1 MTYTVNNKYFGQLNG
16 SNSTRISAG
25 SNGAGSGIKGVLS
38 KQEDYDWISAN
49 GSNDE
54 FTLDKE
60 SIIFGYIS
68 STNSNNDFYHRY
80 KAVGTDMPISHEAMT
95 NAEWAGT
102 YGKVD
107 EDILTVCS
115 GTFSIEVTGKYN
127 GGWFCDD
134 GSKIFVLRNK

>member
-1 MTYTVNNKYFGQLNG
+1 
-16 SNSTRISAG
+16 
-25 SNGAGSGIKGVLS
+25 
-38 KQEDYDWISAN
+38 
-49 GSNDE
+49 
-54 FTLDKE
+54 
-60 SIIFGYIS
+60 
-68 STNSNNDFYHRY
+68 
-80 KAVGTDMPISHEAMT
+80 MPISHEAMT